1 MKSLLV
7 VFSLLFSVDAIAK
20 TEPFK
25 CDFAVVTVNQDGEV
39 NRPKTRDS
47 SALITDDGKTFV
59 ALVGSNM
66 WGSPILTKSGN
77 NLVAYEPRTQTQY
90 IKLPEGSLTQYL
102 IQFQNGKSNF
112 AFYNC
117 K

>member
-7 VFSLLFSVDAIAK
+7 VFSLLFSASVFAK
-20 TEPFK
+20 AEPFK
-25 CDFAVVTVNQDGEV
+25 CDFAVVTVSQDGTI

-66 WGSPILTKSGN
+66 WGSPALAQSGN

-90 IKLPEGSLTQYL
+90 IKLPKGSLTQYL